1 MNLKE
6 IDYKLLSYLYHN
18 YNESF
23 SKIAKATKLSRDQVE
38 YRINKYMK
46 EGLIIKFR
54 PIFNYSK
61 FGYNVI
67 VVLLLKFEKPKMAGS
82 FSKSLNK
89 NKNCISYGKCYGK
102 YDLYLNCVFKDDKEL
117 NGFISKLFENETN
130 FISDYLLINPQYTE
144 LFPIKFFNHS
154 NKENSYIY
162 NEDKTKTELDE
173 IDLKILKILSNNGRE
188 RLIDIAIKTKISSER
203 AFYKLKRLK
212 SEKIIFG
219 NRIQFNM
226 SLLGYFFTVI
236 MVNFR
241 NFSEK
246 NKDKVKSFAKN
257 SKNVNSISFNLQKP
271 NCMIQLF
278 HKEEGEIREAIAEIK
293 KLFNE
298 DSVEID
304 VLQIGED
311 EWINTLPFIE
321 EPSLK

>member
-1 MNLKE
+1 MHLKE

-23 SKIAKATKLSRDQVE
+23 SKIARATKLSRDQVE

-46 EGLIIKFR
+46 DGLIIKFC

-61 FGYNVI
+61 LGYNTFVG
-67 VVLLLKFEKPKMAGS
+67 LLLKFEKPKMADS
-82 FSKSLNK
+82 FSEGLGK
-89 NKNCISYGKCYGK
+89 NKNCVSYGKCYGK
-102 YDLYLNCVFKDDKEL
+102 YDLYLNCIFKDEKEL

-130 FISDYLLINPQYTE
+130 FIADYLLINPQYTE
-144 LFPIKFFNHS
+144 LFPIKFFNHP

-173 IDLKILKILSNNGRE
+173 IDLKILKILSDNGRE

-212 SEKIIFG
+212 AEKIILG
-219 NRIQFNM
+219 SRIQFNM
-226 SLLGYFFTVI
+226 SLLGYFFTLI
-236 MVNFR
+236 LINFR

-246 NKDKVKSFAKN
+246 NKDKIKSFAKN
-257 SKNVNSISFNLQKP
+257 SKNINSLSFNLQKP
-271 NCMIQLF
+271 NCIFQLF
-278 HKEEGEIREAIAEIK
+278 HKEESEVREAISEIK

-298 DSVEID
+298 ESVEID
-304 VLQIGED
+304 VLRIGED
-311 EWINTLPFIE
+311 EGVNALPFV
-321 EPSLK
+321 